1 MLEKVTVTNRRNQS
15 LSFEVDEN
23 DSGYQI
29 ADIDG
34 LDPVDV
40 TLVSTSFPGIDGE
53 QYQAAKRG
61 PRDVL
66 LKLDLEPN
74 GVETAKT
81 LRDRLYSYF
90 MPKAPVSLRFQQDD
104 GLEVDIQGVV
114 ETCKSTIWTKDPT
127 AEISIRCFQPD
138 FIDNRRVTRE
148 GMSVSDST
156 NTVIEYPG
164 TVESGTV
171 LTLNVNRSLPAF
183 TIYNRGEDN
192 VLRQLDFSY
201 PLLAGDQLVVSS
213 LRGAKGITLTRSGVS
228 SSVLYGRSP
237 QSAWIEFFE
246 GDNLFR
252 VYAPGDPIPY
262 ILEYVVRYGGL

>member
-15 LSFEVDEN
+15 LIFEMMEN

-29 ADIDG
+29 SDVEG
-34 LDPVDV
+34 LDPVEA

-61 PRDVL
+61 ARDLVIA
-66 LKLDLEPN
+66 LDLEPN

-90 MPKAPVSLRFQQDD
+90 MPKAPVSLRFRQDD
-104 GLEVDIQGVV
+104 GLEVDIQGIV
-114 ETCKSTIWTKDPT
+114 ESCKAKIWTQEPT
-127 AEISIRCFQPD
+127 ANISIRCFEPD
-138 FIDNRRVTRE
+138 FIDKRRVELE
-148 GMSVSDST
+148 GMTVSDST
-156 NTVIEYPG
+156 ITTIEYPG
-164 TVESGTV
+164 TVETGTV

-192 VLRQLDFSY
+192 ILRQLDFSY
-201 PLLAGDQLVVSS
+201 ALLAGDQLVLSS
-213 LRGAKGITLTRSGVS
+213 LRGAKGITLIRDGVS

-237 QSAWIEFFE
+237 QSAWIELFE
-246 GDNLFR
+246 GDNQFR
-252 VYAPGDPIPY
+252 VYAPGDPVPY

>member
-15 LSFEVDEN
+15 LDFEVMEN

-29 ADIDG
+29 ADVEG
-34 LDPVDV
+34 LDPVPA

-53 QYQAAKRG
+53 QYQTAKRG
-61 PRDVL
+61 PRDLVI
-66 LKLDLEPN
+66 KLDLEPN
-74 GVETAKT
+74 GVETVT
-81 LRDRLYSYF
+81 SLRNRLYSYF
-90 MPKAPVSLRFQQDD
+90 MPKAPVSLRFRQDS

-114 ETCKSTIWTKDPT
+114 ESCKSSLWQQEAT
-127 AEISIRCFQPD
+127 ADISIRCFQPD
-138 FIDNRRVTRE
+138 LVDNRRVTLE

-171 LTLNVNRSLPAF
+171 LTLNVNRTLASF
-183 TIYNRGEDN
+183 TVYSRGEDN
-192 VLRQLDFSY
+192 ILRQLDFSH
-201 PLLAGDQLVVSS
+201 PLLAGDQLVLSS
-213 LRGAKGITLTRSGVS
+213 LRGAKGITLTRGGVA

-246 GDNLFR
+246 GDNQFR

-262 ILEYVVRYGGL
+262 VLEYVVRYGGL